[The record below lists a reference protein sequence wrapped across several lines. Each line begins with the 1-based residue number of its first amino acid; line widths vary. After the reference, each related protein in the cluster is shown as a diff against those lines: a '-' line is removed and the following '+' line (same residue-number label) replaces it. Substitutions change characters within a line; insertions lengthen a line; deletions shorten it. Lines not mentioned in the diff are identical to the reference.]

1 MKGRKISEYPM
12 TVYVWF
18 LQKFSTDIWNAIW
31 CNWDWRCAFLGQVGN
46 LVSFR
51 VLAKVHP
58 ESLKN
63 WNRSS
68 WRALLPEPVH
78 GHRNAPKEKD
88 QKPWFNQDRYPKQH
102 DHHQSKTFKNHK
114 LLDPFWSRII
124 ISPLAL
130 AQRSWESP
138 CGIQKV
144 GASVWDFRMSR
155 ECVLENAHPF

>member
-46 LVSFR
+46 LVSFG

-114 LLDPFWSRII
+114 LLKLFDFWFPASSSLLWHWPSAVEKARAEFRRSEPQFGSSDWAENDALPF
-124 ISPLAL
+124 
-130 AQRSWESP
+130 
-138 CGIQKV
+138 
-144 GASVWDFRMSR
+144 
-155 ECVLENAHPF
+155 